1 MDNQPAL
8 CFSGT
13 ACHLLMIYGID
24 SVFIQFLFEIQHM
37 IVLGKHLTKDAS
49 HLYLVM
55 DYYPGGDLLTL
66 ISKFD
71 ERLPEQ
77 MAKFYVAEMVLAIE
91 SIHKLGYVHRDI
103 KPDNILL
110 DKDGHLKLGDFG
122 SCLQMRPDGSVQSK
136 TSVGTP
142 DYISPEILQANEGR
156 GSQLFTHKKHY
167 NHVD

>member
-1 MDNQPAL
+1 MTD
-8 CFSGT
+8 T
-13 ACHLLMIYGID
+13 
-24 SVFIQFLFEIQHM
+24 
-37 IVLGKHLTKDAS
+37 S

-71 ERLPEQ
+71 ERLPES

-110 DKDGHLKLGDFG
+110 GTGFILMNVFLRSSSVKSYKIQ
-122 SCLQMRPDGSVQSK
+122 SVSRPTHQ
-136 TSVGTP
+136 TSFCFTQVLL
-142 DYISPEILQANEGR
+142 IFFREEI
-156 GSQLFTHKKHY
+156 
-167 NHVD
+167 

>member
-1 MDNQPAL
+1 
-8 CFSGT
+8 
-13 ACHLLMIYGID
+13 
-24 SVFIQFLFEIQHM
+24 
-37 IVLGKHLTKDAS
+37 
-49 HLYLVM
+49 M

-142 DYISPEILQANEGR
+142 DYISPEILQANEGK
-156 GSQLFTHKKHY
+156 GAQLYQQKTL
-167 NHVD
+167 